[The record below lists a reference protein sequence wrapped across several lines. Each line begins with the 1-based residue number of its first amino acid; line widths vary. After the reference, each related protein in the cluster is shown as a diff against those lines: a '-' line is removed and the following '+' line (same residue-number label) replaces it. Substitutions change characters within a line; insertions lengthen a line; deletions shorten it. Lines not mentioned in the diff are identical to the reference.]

1 MPVTRRLT
9 AAYNKSMEVI
19 LLVLFLMN
27 ADDRTKESLKNF
39 LDFYRENRTLIATLA
54 GTAGIA
60 EVAGTA
66 GTPAAEPVQATASAE
81 EKDRPRSEVGDKT
94 ILEEYLRRL
103 AG

>member
-39 LDFYRENRTLIATLA
+39 LDFYRENRTLIAALA
-54 GTAGIA
+54 GTAGTA
-60 EVAGTA
+60 EAA
-66 GTPAAEPVQATASAE
+66 GTPAEPEANPSEAQE
-81 EKDRPRSEVGDKT
+81 NRPHSEVGDKT

>member
-1 MPVTRRLT
+1 MPVTRPLT

-39 LDFYRENRTLIATLA
+39 LDFYRENRTLIAALA
-54 GTAGIA
+54 GTAGTV
-60 EVAGTA
+60 ETVETVGT
-66 GTPAAEPVQATASAE
+66 AAEPVQATSEE
-81 EKDRPRSEVGDKT
+81 EKSRPHSEVGDKK

>member
-1 MPVTRRLT
+1 MPVTRPLT

-39 LDFYRENRTLIATLA
+39 LDFYRENRTLIAATVETVETV
-54 GTAGIA
+54 GT
-60 EVAGTA
+60 
-66 GTPAAEPVQATASAE
+66 AAEPVQATSEE
-81 EKDRPRSEVGDKT
+81 EKSRPHSEVGDKK

>member
-1 MPVTRRLT
+1 MPVTRDLT
-9 AAYNKSMEVI
+9 AAYNGNMEVI

-54 GTAGIA
+54 GA
-60 EVAGTA
+60 AGTA
-66 GTPAAEPVQATASAE
+66 GTPAAEPEQAKPSEAAE
-81 EKDRPRSEVGDKT
+81 EEKNRPRSEVGDKN

>member
-1 MPVTRRLT
+1 
-9 AAYNKSMEVI
+9 MEVI

-54 GTAGIA
+54 GA
-60 EVAGTA
+60 AGTA
-66 GTPAAEPVQATASAE
+66 GAAEAAGTAAEPEQAKPSEAQE
-81 EKDRPRSEVGDKT
+81 NRPRSEVGDKT